1 MRLMNMQINQ
11 NKLKTIGK
19 PTYDMKK
26 LILLLFIPFCVI
38 FSSCER
44 DVKLDAEKV
53 IVLIEKTNGKKLQE
67 LEDSGLKQE
76 AIELIDILEYYLKD
90 QYEWRKLTE
99 AVKASKLESFLKSSD
114 DFLIYESAKKTT
126 SEIKQELFN

>member
-1 MRLMNMQINQ
+1 M
-11 NKLKTIGK
+11 KTLFKI
-19 PTYDMKK
+19 PV
-26 LILLLFIPFCVI
+26 LLLALMLI

>member
-1 MRLMNMQINQ
+1 
-11 NKLKTIGK
+11 
-19 PTYDMKK
+19 MKK
-26 LILLLFIPFCVI
+26 LILLLFIPLCMI

-67 LEDSGLKQE
+67 LEDSDLKEE

-90 QYEWRKLTE
+90 EYEWRKLTK

-114 DFLIYESAKKTT
+114 EFLIYESAKKTT